1 MLQQRSSEYERWI
14 GEKSIYRARGSSRM
28 HDVSLLPLRVSRRI
42 KSAIAAP
49 APRKSFRTESIVNSV
64 TAMAAATI

>member
-14 GEKSIYRARGSSRM
+14 G
-28 HDVSLLPLRVSRRI
+28 DVSLLPLRVSRRL